1 MAFRAC
7 LDGLTDSNTPLQELS
22 GRPRAVAAVMVAPSS
37 DSQSQMSDCKASTAL
52 STLAMR
58 CGQVPWAG
66 AP

>member
-7 LDGLTDSNTPLQELS
+7 LDGLTDSNT
-22 GRPRAVAAVMVAPSS
+22 RAVAAVMVAPSS